1 MQEDTHF
8 LDTAKVASYAKNY
21 NHVIF
26 MDEAVSDSSYYRS
39 SILTLKT
46 ASPDDSIEIIFNTE
60 GGQCYTASVFIAAMR
75 QCQAKI
81 TGNLSGLCASAGT
94 MVALN
99 CDDWII
105 GDDLVFMCHNA
116 SHGGYN
122 SAEKLKD
129 QMDFYNKWTADIA
142 RRDYEGFLTE
152 AEIESMITNGKEYWF
167 NAEDTAKRL
176 SSYKEYHLEKHNKS
190 VEDEFLSQCD
200 EEDALVEQALAD
212 LNIPEEER
220 KVFDKINSKLEEYFS
235 QVGDTGEGGVLQ
247 GNSKEV
253 VKFSFQKEDSLEPIS
268 TETVMVVDKEG
279 NDYALFTYTKGEG
292 DVGELELL
300 DEDSTSFIINSEFL
314 TDLPVSELKS
324 LCKDLGIKFSHN
336 SKDTTLAKNIVA
348 YFEGLIK

>member
-8 LDTAKVASYAKNY
+8 LDMAKVASYAKNY

-46 ASPDDSIEIIFNTE
+46 ASPDDSIEIVFNTE

-152 AEIESMITNGKEYWF
+152 EEIESMITNGKEYWF

-176 SSYKEYHLEKHNKS
+176 SDYKEYHLEKHNKS
-190 VEDEFLSQCD
+190 IEEDFMSQCD
-200 EEDALVEQALAD
+200 EEDALVEQALAE
-212 LNIPEEER
+212 LNIPVEER
-220 KVFDKINSKLEEYFS
+220 ELFEKINSKLEEYFS
-235 QVGDTGEGGVLQ
+235 QGEQPSPQENLL
-247 GNSKEV
+247 EV
-253 VKFSFQKEDSLEPIS
+253 VSTLEEEDACQSITILDIEGDAYGELFYRWEDETLVDLELIIGDEDIIPIS
-268 TETVMVVDKEG
+268 V
-279 NDYALFTYTKGEG
+279 YALDDYPLATIRG
-292 DVGELELL
+292 LMA
-300 DEDSTSFIINSEFL
+300 
-314 TDLPVSELKS
+314 
-324 LCKDLGIKFSHN
+324 DLGVEFTLNQGKKN
-336 SKDTTLAKNIVA
+336 LSKKLVA
-348 YFEGLIK
+348 HLEGCVE

>member
-8 LDTAKVASYAKNY
+8 LDMAKVASYAKNY

-46 ASPDDSIEIIFNTE
+46 ASPDDSIEIVFNTE

-152 AEIESMITNGKEYWF
+152 EEIESMITNGKEYWF
-167 NAEDTAKRL
+167 NAEETAKRL
-176 SSYKEYHLEKHNKS
+176 SDYKEYHLEKHNKS
-190 VEDEFLSQCD
+190 IEEDFMSQCD
-200 EEDALVEQALAD
+200 EEDALVEQALAE
-212 LNIPEEER
+212 LNIPVEER
-220 KVFDKINSKLEEYFS
+220 ELFEKINSKLEEYFS
-235 QVGDTGEGGVLQ
+235 RGESSSPQENLQAVVFTLEEEDACQSITIFDTNGDPYGEL
-247 GNSKEV
+247 
-253 VKFSFQKEDSLEPIS
+253 FYRWEDETLVDLELIIGDEDIIPIS
-268 TETVMVVDKEG
+268 V
-279 NDYALFTYTKGEG
+279 YALDEYS
-292 DVGELELL
+292 L
-300 DEDSTSFIINSEFL
+300 DTIRGLMN
-314 TDLPVSELKS
+314 
-324 LCKDLGIKFSHN
+324 DLGVGFTINQGKKN
-336 SKDTTLAKNIVA
+336 LSKKLVA
-348 YFEGLIK
+348 YLEGCVE

>member
-8 LDTAKVASYAKNY
+8 LDMAKVASYAKNY

-46 ASPDDSIEIIFNTE
+46 ASPDDSIEIVFNTE

-129 QMDFYNKWTADIA
+129 QMDFYNQWTADIA
-142 RRDYEGFLTE
+142 RRDYEGFLTDE
-152 AEIESMITNGKEYWF
+152 EIDSMITNGKEYWF

-190 VEDEFLSQCD
+190 IEDEFLSQCD
-200 EEDALVEQALAD
+200 EEDALVEQALVE
-212 LNIPEEER
+212 LNIPVEER
-220 KVFDKINSKLEEYFS
+220 EVYEKINSKLEEYFS
-235 QVGDTGEGGVLQ
+235 QGGQPSQQENLQ
-247 GNSKEV
+247 EV
-253 VKFSFQKEDSLEPIS
+253 VSTLEEEEACQSLTVLGKDGEPYGELFYRWEDGELVDLELIIGDEDIIPIS
-268 TETVMVVDKEG
+268 V
-279 NDYALFTYTKGEG
+279 YAL
-292 DVGELELL
+292 
-300 DEDSTSFIINSEFL
+300 EDY
-314 TDLPVSELKS
+314 S
-324 LCKDLGIKFSHN
+324 LYNIRSLMGDLGVEYKRN
-336 SKDTTLAKNIVA
+336 QGKKNLSKKLVDYLENHIQ
-348 YFEGLIK
+348 